1 MTVYTRTG
9 DDGKTDLLGGARVPK
24 DAARLE
30 VCGPLDEL
38 NCWLGLAQCEPL
50 SADVASLLERI
61 QRRLFD
67 VCTELVT
74 IGDCP
79 NFRVSENGT
88 VPFSAGTVPLV
99 QESKQTPDAV
109 SRAGSAI
116 GSSDVQSLEQAIDRC
131 EAKLDPLDTF
141 ILPAGSRAAAVLH
154 LARAVCRRAERRL
167 VSLARGEPEAVSADL
182 LAYVNRLSDLLF
194 VLARTANG
202 HADIA
207 DTLC

>member
-1 MTVYTRTG
+1 MTVYTRSG
-9 DDGKTDLLGGARVPK
+9 DDGETDLLGGGRVPK

-38 NCWLGLAQCEPL
+38 NCWLGLVRCEPL
-50 SADVASLLERI
+50 PGEVASLLERI

-74 IGDCP
+74 VATG
-79 NFRVSENGT
+79 RGK
-88 VPFSAGTVPLV
+88 SAGIAA
-99 QESKQTPDAV
+99 D
-109 SRAGSAI
+109 
-116 GSSDVQSLEQAIDRC
+116 DVRSLEQAIDRY
-131 EAKLDPLDTF
+131 EANLDSLDTF
-141 ILPAGSRAAAVLH
+141 ILPAGSRAAALLH

-167 VSLARGEPEAVSADL
+167 VFLARREPGAVSANL

-202 HADIA
+202 HADVGDA
-207 DTLC
+207 VC

>member
-1 MTVYTRTG
+1 MSVYTRTG
-9 DDGKTDLLGGARVPK
+9 DEGETDLLGDGRVPK

-38 NCWLGLAQCEPL
+38 GCWLGLARCEPL
-50 SADVASLLERI
+50 PGEVASLLEQI

-74 IGDCP
+74 VGANP
-79 NFRVSENGT
+79 VRT
-88 VPFSAGTVPLV
+88 A
-99 QESKQTPDAV
+99 AV
-109 SRAGSAI
+109 
-116 GSSDVQSLEQAIDRC
+116 GSSDVQSIEQAIDC
-131 EAKLDPLDTF
+131 YEAKLVSLDTF
-141 ILPAGSRAAAVLH
+141 ILPGGSRAAAVLH

-167 VSLARGEPEAVSADL
+167 VSLAHGKPEAVSANL

-194 VLARTANG
+194 VLARTVNG

-207 DTLC
+207 ERLC